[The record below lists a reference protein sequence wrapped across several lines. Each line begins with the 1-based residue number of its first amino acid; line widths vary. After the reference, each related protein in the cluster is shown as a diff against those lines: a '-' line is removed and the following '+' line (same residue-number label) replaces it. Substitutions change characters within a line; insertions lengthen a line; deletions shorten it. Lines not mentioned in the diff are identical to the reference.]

1 MKVETLNYVSELY
14 MNIFG
19 HIWTILKLFELGGHF
34 GVFVTLQHHQIGS
47 AKELICIVFP
57 T

>member
-1 MKVETLNYVSELY
+1 MNYVFELY

-19 HIWTILKLFELGGHF
+19 HIWTILELSELGGHF
-34 GVFVTLQHHQIGS
+34 EVYVTLQHHQIGR
-47 AKELICIVFP
+47 AEELICVVFP